1 MQRTLYEIDI
11 ENDCKRAVEEG
22 KQQGIKQGIEQGVQ
36 QGVKQ
41 GVKQG
46 IEQGVQQGHQQGL
59 NNERL
64 ALVKDLINSGQSKE
78 QVLQFLTQ
86 IRKLPENE
94 AEKYYHQARNTD

>member
-1 MQRTLYEIDI
+1 MQRTLYEMDI

-22 KQQGIKQGIEQGVQ
+22 KQQGLRQGLEEGKQ
-36 QGVKQ
+36 
-41 GVKQG
+41 QG

-59 NNERL
+59 NDERL